1 MLCFSSPFG
10 RLMSTHAHPLLRM
23 LLMVSLLAACTALS
37 ACDNPLF
44 REKSYLTRPISEEEL
59 RRIEA
64 IDLAQQSRSAPET
77 IEQAAERVIK
87 EVVQPATAPATVILT
102 IEDVR
107 AAALENNLDLKVEVL
122 NPPIAQADV
131 DAERA
136 KFESVFFANARRSV
150 TDSPATLGTEGSQS
164 TFDSYGLG
172 VDIPLR
178 TGGIATV
185 QLPLS
190 RSETNNTFALLNPAY
205 SSDVELS
212 ISQPLLRNAGVN
224 VNTHSIRV
232 VEYNKSIIDAQTKL
246 EAIRILAEA
255 ERAYWRLFAATRE
268 LRVRQEQYELAVTQ
282 LERARRR
289 VNAGDVAPIEVTR
302 SESGV
307 ADTLRGIII
316 ASAAVQRLQRDLKR
330 IMNREDLPLNGP
342 TALEIGTEAAPVSF
356 DLDADALADFAV
368 SNRMEMLEEELRI
381 AIASSTVDFARNQKL
396 PLVTL
401 DYTYRINGLGSSY
414 SESFDQIP
422 PHSFEDW
429 SVGVNAQIPIGNEA
443 AKAGYHQA
451 VLQRMQRLAT
461 KTQREAA
468 IRQEVY
474 NALDTLQ
481 EDWQRIL
488 AARQSAILAG
498 RTYQAEQRQF
508 DVGARTST
516 DVLDAATNLA
526 DAQSQEII
534 ALADY
539 QISQIDIAFATG
551 TLLGRERVRWDA
563 DMQMLIEE
571 PQEQQPIAPP
581 PPPPATQPGA

>member
-1 MLCFSSPFG
+1 
-10 RLMSTHAHPLLRM
+10 M
-23 LLMVSLLAACTALS
+23 LLATSVTLT

-64 IDLAQQSRSAPET
+64 IDLSQQSRTAPET
-77 IEQAAERVIK
+77 VEQAAERVIR
-87 EVVQPATAPATVILT
+87 EVVQPATAPATVSLT

-150 TDSPATLGTEGSQS
+150 TDSPASARHRRLAEH
-164 TFDSYGLG
+164 
-172 VDIPLR
+172 LR
-178 TGGIATV
+178 FLRPGRGHPAQDRRHRHRATAAE
-185 QLPLS
+185 P
-190 RSETNNTFALLNPAY
+190 SETNNTFALLNPAY
-205 SSDVELS
+205 ASDLELS

-232 VEYNKSIIDAQTKL
+232 VEYNKSIVDAQTKL
-246 EAIRILAEA
+246 EAIRILAET

-268 LRVRQEQYELAVTQ
+268 LRVRQEQYELALTQ

-330 IMNREDLPLNGP
+330 IMNRADLPLNGP
-342 TALEIGTEAAPVSF
+342 TALEIGTEPAPLSF

-451 VLQRMQRLAT
+451 ILQRMQRLAT
-461 KTQREAA
+461 KSQREAA

-474 NALDTLQ
+474 NALDNLQ

-571 PQEQQPIAPP
+571 PQEQQPVPP
-581 PPPPATQPGA
+581 PASTAPATDPATAPADQPAATQPGE